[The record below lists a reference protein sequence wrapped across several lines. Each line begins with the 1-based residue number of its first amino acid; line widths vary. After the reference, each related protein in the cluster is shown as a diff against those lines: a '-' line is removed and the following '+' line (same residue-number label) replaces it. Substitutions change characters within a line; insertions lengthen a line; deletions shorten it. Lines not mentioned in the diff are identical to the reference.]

1 MSKRI
6 FKWLIILPTVFIFM
20 YAFSSSYSLNNI
32 DNLNYVVALL
42 IDAAENPNMINVTFE
57 FIDVSSFSSDSSS
70 KDSKPILDTI
80 TATSIDSAI
89 NIMNAYS
96 AKGVNLSTCKV
107 IIFSDEVAK
116 KGIYN
121 HISDLINSAQIRP
134 SAYVMV
140 TEGSAK
146 YYVENSTSPLEKI
159 LTKYYDV
166 FPNSSKYTGYTSNI
180 TIGEFYENLK
190 NPNVG
195 NTAILGGANESSIS
209 NKEKSQSSEQSGA
222 SSSSDSESSNKSQL
236 SESSKGDSSDSSSNS
251 SNKKDEKKE
260 DESPKEN
267 EKKYPFLDTKPLDM
281 TAGNAPITGL
291 RGSETFGLAVFKSD
305 TYLGNLTA
313 GETLCRSIINDEC
326 DLFSIAIPYPPGE
339 SSYIVLDIYRNSST
353 DINVSMSGD
362 TPLITLDISLGTRIS
377 SILKDIN
384 YSDYKESDKIE
395 IASEEFLKEQ
405 ILNYLNKTS
414 KEYKVDI
421 NNFYDKIKKNYL
433 TNADLEKLDWQNK
446 YSNAEFHIN
455 LDTNVVSSL
464 LVQNN

>member
-6 FKWLIILPTVFIFM
+6 FKWLIILPSVSIFM
-20 YAFSSSYSLNNI
+20 YAFSSSYSLQNI
-32 DNLNYVVALL
+32 DNLNYVVAVL
-42 IDAAENPNMINVTFE
+42 IDEAENPNMINVTFE

-96 AKGVNLSTCKV
+96 AKGINLSTCEV
-107 IIFSDEVAK
+107 IIFSDEIAK

-121 HISDLINSAQIRP
+121 HISDLINSTQIRP
-134 SAYVMV
+134 SANVLV
-140 TEGSAK
+140 IEGSAK

-166 FPNSSKYTGYTSNI
+166 FPNSSKYTGYTSDL

-190 NPNVG
+190 NPHIG
-195 NTAILGGANESSIS
+195 NTAILGGINESSIS
-209 NKEKSQSSEQSGA
+209 NKEKSQSSGQSGD
-222 SSSSDSESSNKSQL
+222 SSSESGSSDKSGLGKSSNGD
-236 SESSKGDSSDSSSNS
+236 SSGNSSDSS
-251 SNKKDEKKE
+251 NKEDKKKE
-260 DESPKEN
+260 QESTKEN
-267 EKKYPFLDTKPLDM
+267 EKKYPFLDTRPLDM
-281 TAGNAPITGL
+281 SAGNTPITGL

-305 TYLGNLTA
+305 TYIGKLTA

-326 DLFSIAIPYPPGE
+326 DLFTIAIPYPPSE
-339 SSYIVLDIYRNSST
+339 NTYIVLDMYRNSNT
-353 DINVSMSGD
+353 DVKVSMSGD
-362 TPLITLDISLGTRIS
+362 NPIITINISLGTRIS

-384 YSDYKESDKIE
+384 YSDYKELDKIE

-405 ILNYLNKTS
+405 ILNYLHKTS

-421 NNFYDKIKKNYL
+421 NNFFDKIKKKCL
-433 TNADLEKLDWQNK
+433 TNADLEKLDWATK
-446 YSNAEFHIN
+446 YPNAEFHIN

>member
-1 MSKRI
+1 
-6 FKWLIILPTVFIFM
+6 M

-32 DNLNYVVALL
+32 DNLNYVVGIL

-80 TATSIDSAI
+80 TTTSIDSAI

-134 SAYVMV
+134 SANVMV

-190 NPNVG
+190 NPNIG
-195 NTAILGGANESSIS
+195 NTAILGGANESSIN
-209 NKEKSQSSEQSGA
+209 NKEKSQSSEQSGG
-222 SSSSDSESSNKSQL
+222 SSSESGSSNKSDL
-236 SESSKGDSSDSSSNS
+236 GEGANSDSASGSYDS
-251 SNKKDEKKE
+251 SNKKNEQKE

-281 TAGNAPITGL
+281 AAGNAPITGL

-339 SSYIVLDIYRNSST
+339 NSYIVLDIYRNSNT

-362 TPLITLDISLGTRIS
+362 SPIITLDISLGTRIS

-384 YSDYKESDKIE
+384 YSDYKELDKIE
-395 IASEEFLKEQ
+395 TASEEFLKEQ

-421 NNFYDKIKKNYL
+421 NNFYNKIKKNYL

-446 YSNAEFHIN
+446 YPNTEFHIN

>member
-1 MSKRI
+1 
-6 FKWLIILPTVFIFM
+6 M

-32 DNLNYVVALL
+32 DNLNYVVGIL

-80 TATSIDSAI
+80 TTTSIDSAI

-134 SAYVMV
+134 SANVMV

-190 NPNVG
+190 NPNIG
-195 NTAILGGANESSIS
+195 NTAILGGANESSIN
-209 NKEKSQSSEQSGA
+209 NKEKSQSSEQSGG
-222 SSSSDSESSNKSQL
+222 SSSESGSSNKSDL
-236 SESSKGDSSDSSSNS
+236 GEGANSDSASGSSDSS
-251 SNKKDEKKE
+251 NKKNEQKE

-281 TAGNAPITGL
+281 AAGNAPITGL

-339 SSYIVLDIYRNSST
+339 SSYIVLDIYRNSNT

-362 TPLITLDISLGTRIS
+362 SPIITLDISLGTRIS

-384 YSDYKESDKIE
+384 YSDYKELDKIE
-395 IASEEFLKEQ
+395 TASEEFLKEQ

-421 NNFYDKIKKNYL
+421 NNFYNKIKKNYL

-446 YSNAEFHIN
+446 YPNTEFHIN

>member
-1 MSKRI
+1 
-6 FKWLIILPTVFIFM
+6 M

-32 DNLNYVVALL
+32 DNLNYVVAIL
-42 IDAAENPNMINVTFE
+42 IDAAEDPNLINVTFE

-96 AKGVNLSTCKV
+96 AKGINLSTCK
-107 IIFSDEVAK
+107 IIVFSDEIAK

-121 HISDLINSAQIRP
+121 HISDLINNIQIRP
-134 SAYVMV
+134 SANVLV

-166 FPNSSKYTGYTSNI
+166 FPNSSTYTGYTSNL

-190 NPNVG
+190 NPYIG
-195 NTAILGGANESSIS
+195 NTAILGGTNESSIS
-209 NKEKSQSSEQSGA
+209 NKEKSQSSGQ
-222 SSSSDSESSNKSQL
+222 SSSSSSA
-236 SESSKGDSSDSSSNS
+236 ESSDSSSGSSEKSGLGESSQGKSSEETANS
-251 SNKKDEKKE
+251 SNKENNKKE
-260 DESPKEN
+260 DVPKEN
-267 EKKYPFLDTKPLDM
+267 EKKYPFLDTLPLDM
-281 TAGNAPITGL
+281 KAGNAPITGL
-291 RGSETFGLAVFKSD
+291 RGSETLGLAVFKSD
-305 TYLGNLTA
+305 TYIGNLTA

-326 DLFSIAIPYPPGE
+326 DLFSMAIPYPPEG
-339 SSYIVLDIYRNSST
+339 STYIVLDFYRNSNT
-353 DINVSMSGD
+353 NIKVTMSED
-362 TPLITLDISLGTRIS
+362 TPIITLDISLGSRIS

-384 YSDYKESDKIE
+384 YSDYKELDKIE
-395 IASEEFLKEQ
+395 VASEEFLKEQ

-421 NNFYDKIKKNYL
+421 NNFFDKIKKKCL
-433 TNADLEKLDWQNK
+433 TNADIEKLDWATK
-446 YSNAEFHIN
+446 YPNAEFHIN